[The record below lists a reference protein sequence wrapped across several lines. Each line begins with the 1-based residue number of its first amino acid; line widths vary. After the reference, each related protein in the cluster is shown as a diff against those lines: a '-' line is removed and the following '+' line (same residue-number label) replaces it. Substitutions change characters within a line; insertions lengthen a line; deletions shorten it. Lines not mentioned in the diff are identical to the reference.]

1 MEPSMHIENWQLFTD
16 RRFEL
21 TFHYPATTPRGHAV
35 EKTEGQQDDVL
46 RVHLVSRDSQELYF
60 EVVKYPN
67 LLPREEYEQHRAYL
81 EQRFDDLAITELKET
96 SLASQLAYAYSFKW
110 GNGERAVLLIHK
122 DRATYRIIYDPH
134 SPLNPQLLSTIEFID

>member
-35 EKTEGQQDDVL
+35 EKTAGQQDDVL

-60 EVVKYPN
+60 EVVKYPH
-67 LLPREEYEQHRAYL
+67 LLPREEYEQHSAYL
-81 EQRFDDLAITELKET
+81 EQRFDDLAITELQET
-96 SLASQLAYAYSFKW
+96 RLALQPAYEYAFAW
-110 GNGERAVLLIHK
+110 GQGERAVLLIHK
-122 DRATYRIIYDPH
+122 DQATYRVIYDPH
-134 SPLNPQLLSTIEFID
+134 SPLNSQVLSTIEVID